1 MTTLQP
7 LLFGPLRGHPAAI
20 PFAEQVV
27 RVHRRFAV
35 EVVAAHRLC
44 PFVKD
49 PDVAFGRFC
58 VGLTERTDVDE
69 AKGVFTRAENP
80 VLHIV
85 YPLIR
90 GVAGE
95 FERFGGEVGRA
106 ARDVWRALPAGDGR
120 YGPEPPVIATFHPDL
135 AGERTSPHRMIGLLR
150 RSPDPFV
157 QIIPGGHHEGG
168 TVVAPIT
175 DVTALTPEAIQ
186 KILANAPPPQKDRAH
201 ETFAR
206 LTPALFDEI
215 AATIADIGAD
225 RDRSYAP
232 FLRELTPGA
241 AGAQAQR

>member
-1 MTTLQP
+1 MTTLKP
-7 LLFGPLRGHPAAI
+7 LLFGPLRGHPAATA
-20 PFAEQVV
+20 FAEQVV

-58 VGLTERTDVDE
+58 VGLTDRTDLDE
-69 AKGVFTRAENP
+69 ARDVFVRAENP

-90 GVAGE
+90 GVAGD
-95 FERFGGEVGRA
+95 FERFGGEVGRT

-135 AGERTSPHRMIGLLR
+135 LGDRTSPHRMIGLLR

-157 QIIPGGHHEGG
+157 QIIPGGHHESG

-175 DVTALTPEAIQ
+175 NVAELTPEVIA
-186 KILANAPPPQKDRAH
+186 KILASAPPPQKDRAH

-232 FLRELTPGA
+232 FLAELGA
-241 AGAQAQR
+241 GSETMGRR